1 MSQPD
6 EFVDPRKPNHV
17 CRLNKRIYGLKQSTR
32 CWYDTLEKYLLS
44 IGYRENDVDGCVYVK
59 SVKKDNGHISFVILG
74 VHVDDILPVSN
85 DVEMLNAEK
94 QALCQKF
101 RMDDRGEVHFLLGM
115 LINRD
120 HKAKTITISQRNYM
134 EKILTRFGME
144 SCKRMSTP
152 MENGKKSHEVRKNEK
167 VC

>member
-1 MSQPD
+1 M
-6 EFVDPRKPNHV
+6 
-17 CRLNKRIYGLKQSTR
+17 
-32 CWYDTLEKYLLS
+32 
-44 IGYRENDVDGCVYVK
+44 
-59 SVKKDNGHISFVILG
+59 ILG
-74 VHVDDILPVSN
+74 VYVDDILPVSN

-120 HKAKTITISQRNYM
+120 RKAKKSTKLYM
-134 EKILTRFGME
+134 EKTLTRFGME
-144 SCKRMSTP
+144 LCKPMSKP
-152 MENGKKSHEVRKNEK
+152 IKNGKKSHEVQENNK